1 MINWTGEL
9 QTNRYFAR
17 FALQSGLGCS
27 KLSLN
32 NLGLVWNF
40 ITGLKA
46 LKENAVQIFLLAI
59 WSLDVLTRIGKI
71 VSKRLLNKGIKKPGL
86 KFTPELALIGLRTT
100 GRWRTFSH
108 KLPLYHFYV
117 FFLWTSKKQVLLK
130 KKKEK
135 KAPCDHLWSE

>member
-32 NLGLVWNF
+32 NQGLVWNF

-59 WSLDVLTRIGKI
+59 WSVDVLTR
-71 VSKRLLNKGIKKPGL
+71 
-86 KFTPELALIGLRTT
+86 
-100 GRWRTFSH
+100 W
-108 KLPLYHFYV
+108 
-117 FFLWTSKKQVLLK
+117 
-130 KKKEK
+130 
-135 KAPCDHLWSE
+135 